1 MTYLAYRPDR
11 LATLSVRM
19 RRAADELRTLRC
31 HDPAAD
37 EVMNS
42 LRRTATML
50 DEQWL
55 PVIDRVLRAD
65 PLRAPSRPDRD
76 LAALQHSLARV
87 AAVELGW
94 AVAADPTAD
103 DPRHTTAAEVHALT
117 RRLAELDPDEVLD
130 DPDTLAWLTDEARA
144 ITRDPAL
151 AAQFLTEFDDWGR
164 WGNAIA
170 CRRAMI
176 AAHLDPGD
184 LVALDDVVSA
194 LARVHHV
201 VPSPRLDWLDE
212 MSPYAAALFVRH
224 LDLPA
229 RRMAAVVDTLLQL
242 PADELDDLRGPNTA
256 DILLGALLRD
266 PVACTRY
273 LELAV
278 RHPATFIDTLADPA
292 IAARLLRVGTD
303 PATTDVTSA
312 GRIVPALLAWY
323 ADDPTREPGTLL
335 ADLVSP
341 WTLQFSPG
349 NHDWSVIASERN
361 RLIRFALRGDGLQ
374 RFIDNRELVVA
385 SAQEQLAARVS
396 RPVDELSGWVG
407 LIGELVVSEKVRRVE
422 QRRKAWDFVCNVAS
436 TAASFL
442 KGTAVGIVLTVAV
455 VVIHD
460 HWGPK
465 PDDAEFTAI
474 WGNDAAL
481 TQTAALIAD
490 HIYSVW
496 VTSQLLPEDYP
507 PPPDI
512 DLTAEMPSEMWM
524 GSLWDWL
531 EVLPGGYGGALSN
544 EMRLAVYTVLN
555 PNTMGAHTAHV

>member
-55 PVIDRVLRAD
+55 PVIERVLRAD

-76 LAALQHSLARV
+76 LAALEHCLARM

-103 DPRHTTAAEVHALT
+103 DPRRTTAAEVHALA
-117 RRLAELDPDEVLD
+117 RRLTELDPDDVLD
-130 DPDTLAWLTDEARA
+130 DEDALEWLTTEARA
-144 ITRDPAL
+144 ITRDPVL
-151 AAQFLTEFDDWGR
+151 AAQFLAEFDGWGR
-164 WGNAIA
+164 WGDAIA
-170 CRRAMI
+170 RRRAMI
-176 AAHLDPGD
+176 VAHLREGD
-184 LVALDDVVSA
+184 LDGLDDATRA
-194 LARVHHV
+194 LAQVHDV
-201 VPSPRLDWLDE
+201 VPSPRLDWVDD

-224 LDLPA
+224 LDLPSA
-229 RRMAAVVDTLLQL
+229 QLASITDRLLQR
-242 PADELDDLRGPNTA
+242 PPDELDDLRGPNTA
-256 DILLGALLRD
+256 DLLLGALLRD
-266 PVACTRY
+266 PIACTRY

-278 RHPATFIDTLADPA
+278 RHPSTFVDTLADPA
-292 IAARLLRVGTD
+292 LADRLLRKGTD
-303 PATTDVTSA
+303 PATTDVRSA
-312 GRIVPALLAWY
+312 GRILPALLRWY
-323 ADDPTREPGTLL
+323 AADLTRDPGTLL

-341 WTLQFSPG
+341 WTLQFSPA
-349 NHDWSVIASERN
+349 NDDWGVLAAERN
-361 RLIRFALRGDGLQ
+361 QLIRFALRGDGLQ

-385 SAQEQLAARVS
+385 SAQAQLAARES
-396 RPVDELSGWVG
+396 RPADELSGWVG

-442 KGTAVGIVLTVAV
+442 KGVAVGVVLTVAV

-460 HWGPK
+460 HWGPN
-465 PDDAEFTAI
+465 PEDAEFTAI

-496 VTSQLLPEDYP
+496 VTAQLLPEDYP

-512 DLTAEMPSEMWM
+512 DLTAAMPSETWM

-531 EVLPGGYGGALSN
+531 EVLPGGYDGALSN
-544 EMRLAVYTVLN
+544 ELRLAVYTVLN
-555 PNTMGAHTAHV
+555 PHTMGAHTAHV